1 MPCGKFML
9 LLLRVISV
17 VPQHNGIIPKNYST
31 VFRHCPRIRLLGLSF
46 NQCRLYPH
54 IYHFN
59 LPFGRSLTV
68 GWLMALPTCY
78 VPLWGFPLRLAVVNG
93 HFKHLPSRLPKRHS
107 SNSLYGRT
115 RYSSPETSVA
125 YTALCVPP
133 SPIQTS
139 LYLRFA
145 ALARLIDSICARSLS
160 VSPSKFCI
168 WSNLFWYF
176 RWSSSIL
183 QSELLIIVYFT
194 IGLDMMSSTSC
205 VTTTASP
212 KNFLTVLKR

>member
-115 RYSSPETSVA
+115 KYSSNRTSSVLIA
-125 YTALCVPP
+125 YWEQWA
-133 SPIQTS
+133 II
-139 LYLRFA
+139 
-145 ALARLIDSICARSLS
+145 RLSDNGVGMSDAD
-160 VSPSKFCI
+160 KE
-168 WSNLFWYF
+168 NLFKLFY
-176 RWSSSIL
+176 RGENKNIASGNGIGMVL
-183 QSELLIIVYFT
+183 TQKIIHLHK
-194 IGLDMMSSTSC
+194 GE
-205 VTTTASP
+205 
-212 KNFLTVLKR
+212 LTVSSHKDEGTTFVVKLPHI